1 MRADLPRRVSAAA
14 SCASGSLLPKAS
26 KTRLRRP
33 DVNYPWVD
41 TPAEFFERC
50 MRYLKE
56 NGFDVIALRD
66 LERFV
71 EPATPAAARL

>member
-1 MRADLPRRVSAAA
+1 M
-14 SCASGSLLPKAS
+14 
-26 KTRLRRP
+26 
-33 DVNYPWVD
+33 NYPWVD

>member
-1 MRADLPRRVSAAA
+1 MQQLPVRL
-14 SCASGSLLPKAS
+14 SLLPKAS
-26 KTRLRRP
+26 KARLHRP